1 MAQPNEESLTA
12 DKGTLDNIRLLDPA
26 IVSPTFR
33 QLQQIRTFYSFP
45 DTLDVD
51 RYQLPNGRS
60 GAIVATREVDLSAV
74 PPAQRNWANDTL
86 VYTHG
91 YGLVAAYDNRAN
103 AEGSRSSSPGHPA
116 GGRVGI
122 EQPRVYFGEKSP
134 TYSIVGGPG
143 DPRNWTSPT
152 TPARPVSATTP
163 TPASGASTWVRR

>member
-12 DKGTLDNIRLLDPA
+12 DKGTLDNIRLLIRPS
-26 IVSPTFR
+26 SPTFR

-60 GAIVATREVDLSAV
+60 GAIVATREVDLGS
-74 PPAQRNWANDTL
+74 PARAAQLGQRHARVHSTGTAWPHRQPRERRGEPEFFAT
-86 VYTHG
+86 
-91 YGLVAAYDNRAN
+91 
-103 AEGSRSSSPGHPA
+103 GHPP
-116 GGRVGI
+116 VGELEI
-122 EQPRVYFGEKSP
+122 DQPRVYFGEKSP

-143 DPRNWTSPT
+143 DHGNWTSPT